1 MFQAN
6 PLIVPILTN
15 IAISF
20 VVYFGI
26 AALLIAFGT
35 SNMPTN
41 ENNGPA
47 FNELFFDYSGLP
59 ELKSCTARDGS
70 KLGYRHYPSESDK
83 VIILL
88 HGAGWHSQY
97 FLPLADFISSKGLAE
112 VYTPDLRGHGPKPI
126 RRGDIDYI
134 DQFEDDLGDLIAI
147 IREENPNAMLI
158 IGGHSSG
165 GGLAIRFAGSQYGNE
180 ADAYLLFSPFLKYNA
195 PTARPNS
202 GGFANPHTKRIAGLT
217 MLNNLRI
224 HRFDY
229 LPAIEFNMPEVARDG
244 TETLSYSHRLNTA
257 YAPSNYKK
265 DLSAITQPLLV
276 VAGTADE
283 SFYAERYEPVISQYT
298 DVQVELLE
306 GVTHM
311 GIVVGPEVRP
321 VVKEWLERLDNP

>member
-1 MFQAN
+1 MEITLLQVFIN
-6 PLIVPILTN
+6 VLI
-15 IAISF
+15 S
-20 VVYFGI
+20 VVIYFGI
-26 AALLIAFGT
+26 ATVLILGGKRNKPT
-35 SNMPTN
+35 SYD
-41 ENNGPA
+41 GKVA
-47 FNELFFDYSGLP
+47 FNELFFDYTTLP
-59 ELKSCTARDGS
+59 ELESFMTRDGS
-70 KLGYRHYPSESDK
+70 QLGYRHYPSESDK

-88 HGAGWHSQY
+88 HGAGWHSKY
-97 FLPLADFISSKGLAE
+97 LLPLADFISSEGLAE

-134 DQFEDDLGDLIAI
+134 GQFEDDLGDLLAI
-147 IREENPNAMLI
+147 IREKNPNAMLI

-217 MLNNLRI
+217 MLNNWGI

-229 LPAIEFNMPEVARDG
+229 LTAIEFNMPEEARDG

-257 YAPSNYKK
+257 YAPRNYKK
-265 DLSAITQPLLV
+265 NLKAITQPLLV

-283 SFYAERYEPVISQYT
+283 SFFTNQYEPVISQYT
-298 DVQVELLE
+298 DVHVELLE
-306 GVTHM
+306 SVTHM
-311 GIVVGPEVRP
+311 GIVVGSEVQP
-321 VVKEWLERLDNP
+321 TVKEWLERLG

>member
-1 MFQAN
+1 MKK
-6 PLIVPILTN
+6 PIVI
-15 IAISF
+15 IRIAAISIG
-20 VVYFGI
+20 VYFSI
-26 AALLIAFGT
+26 AALLIVFGT
-35 SNMPTN
+35 SAAPIDHDD
-41 ENNGPA
+41 GPS
-47 FNELFFDYSGLP
+47 FSELFFHYSDLP
-59 ELKSCTARDGS
+59 ELESFTARDGS
-70 KLGYRHYPSESDK
+70 QLGYRHYTSESDK
-83 VIILL
+83 VLILL

-97 FLPLADFISSKGLAE
+97 FLPLADFISSEGLAE

-134 DQFEDDLGDLIAI
+134 GQFEDDLDDLVTI

-158 IGGHSSG
+158 MGGHSSG

-180 ADAYLLFSPFLKYNA
+180 VDAYLLFSPFLKYNA

-217 MLNNLRI
+217 MLNNWGI

-229 LPAIEFNMPEVARDG
+229 LTAIEFNMLEEARDG

-257 YAPSNYKK
+257 YAPRDYKK
-265 DLSAITQPLLV
+265 DLKAITQPLLV
-276 VAGTADE
+276 LAGTADE
-283 SFYAERYEPVISQYT
+283 SFYTEQYEPVISQYT
-298 DVQVELLE
+298 DVHVELLE

-321 VVKEWLERLDNP
+321 FVKEWLERLDNP